1 MCEGSQVNPKF
12 YQGFVEVFFDRG
24 RERRNE
30 IQTEVLAAFAGQFP
44 TRFLEEFLA
53 GKSSSTNIAIRSVS
67 PTLFTVELISTC
79 QQNCPSNLQIAQSDS
94 ASGVLRTNNIGSRPY
109 DICGTP

>member
-1 MCEGSQVNPKF
+1 MF

-67 PTLFTVELISTC
+67 PTLFTVELSLLANRIVRQTFKSRRV
-79 QQNCPSNLQIAQSDS
+79 IAQ
-94 ASGVLRTNNIGSRPY
+94 AVFCAQIT
-109 DICGTP
+109 